1 MERVILKAAK
11 RTLVGK
17 QVSNL
22 RRQGL
27 LPAVVYGY
35 KVDATPIQLDA
46 HDANLIIPKLSS
58 SSVVTIDL
66 DGKKIPA
73 LVRERQKDYIKG
85 ILTHLDFQAVS
96 MTEKIRAKVIIVLH
110 GVAPAV
116 KEYNAVV
123 VTNLNEVEVE
133 ALPNDLPE
141 RIDLD
146 ISILT
151 DIGNGIYV
159 RDLDLPAE
167 VEILADP
174 DEAIVIATSTV
185 EEVFEEETAEEGE
198 EEGAEPELI
207 DKKKDDDEEEA
218 EE

>member
-151 DIGNGIYV
+151 DIGSGIYV

-167 VEILADP
+167 VEVLADP

-185 EEVFEEETAEEGE
+185 EEVFEDETAEEGE

-207 DKKKDDDEEEA
+207 DKKKDDEEA

>member
-35 KVDATPIQLDA
+35 KVDSTPIQLDA

-110 GVAPAV
+110 GIAPAV
-116 KEYNAVV
+116 KEYSAVI

-151 DIGNGIYV
+151 DVGSGIYV

-207 DKKKDDDEEEA
+207 DKKKDDEEEV

>member
-1 MERVILKAAK
+1 MERVVLKAAK
-11 RTLVGK
+11 RTLIGK
-17 QVSNL
+17 QVSTL

-35 KVDATPIQLDA
+35 KVDSTAIQLDA
-46 HDANLIIPKLSS
+46 HDANLIISKLSK

-73 LVRERQKDYIKG
+73 LVRERQKDYIKDV
-85 ILTHLDFQAVS
+85 LTHLDFQAVS

-116 KEYNAVV
+116 KAFNAVV

-146 ISILT
+146 ISVLT
-151 DIGNGIYV
+151 EVGSGIYV

-185 EEVFEEETAEEGE
+185 EEALDEETLEEGE

-207 DKKKDDDEEEA
+207 DKKKDDEEG

>member
-1 MERVILKAAK
+1 MERVILKAVK

-151 DIGNGIYV
+151 DIGSGIYV

-167 VEILADP
+167 VEVLADP

-207 DKKKDDDEEEA
+207 DKKKDDEEA

>member
-85 ILTHLDFQAVS
+85 LLTHIDFQAVS

-151 DIGNGIYV
+151 DIGSGIYV

-167 VEILADP
+167 VEVLADP

-185 EEVFEEETAEEGE
+185 EEVFEDETAEEGE

-207 DKKKDDDEEEA
+207 DKKKDDEEV